1 MSIYGPRDRW
11 PEHPKPWWRDTLA
24 YARQKGWSLEHPSGH
39 WGRISCPGDC
49 AVAIFGTGRGGESV
63 ARSARRKV
71 ERCRHAK
78 GSALAGIVDHL
89 DAAQRLTDAAA
100 VLVRRRE
107 RQTQIEEMLMYADAA
122 LDAVEESGV
131 LDQIDDMPTDAE
143 IQTAGVALVEA
154 DTHLDQA
161 ARVLPSIS
169 IEIAKPLRR
178 RLRALRRHIDDI
190 RARVAGVTWNVVE
203 IESGRRRDADE

>member
-1 MSIYGPRDRW
+1 
-11 PEHPKPWWRDTLA
+11 
-24 YARQKGWSLEHPSGH
+24 
-39 WGRISCPGDC
+39 
-49 AVAIFGTGRGGESV
+49 
-63 ARSARRKV
+63 
-71 ERCRHAK
+71 
-78 GSALAGIVDHL
+78 
-89 DAAQRLTDAAA
+89 
-100 VLVRRRE
+100 
-107 RQTQIEEMLMYADAA
+107 MYADAA

-169 IEIAKPLRR
+169 LEIAKPLRR